1 MTRLYTFLLERVQLL
16 SARQSSK
23 NSILFPSLNRLKE
36 TETLFT
42 VVFPPPNP
50 PQANTQGNIRS
61 LVSVHL
67 VKFDAA
73 VKSDAAF

>member
-23 NSILFPSLNRLKE
+23 NSLLFPSLNRVKE

-42 VVFPPPNP
+42 VVFPPNP